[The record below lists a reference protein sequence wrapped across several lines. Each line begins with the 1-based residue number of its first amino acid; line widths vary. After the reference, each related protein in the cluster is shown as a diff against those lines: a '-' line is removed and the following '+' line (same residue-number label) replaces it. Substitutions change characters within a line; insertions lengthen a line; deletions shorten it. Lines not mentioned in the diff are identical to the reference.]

1 MFSDLFLL
9 LTVNAKLLH
18 KYLLTSNNKYVFSM
32 KLKCDIFRLFIL
44 LLVFSST
51 VTAQNILT
59 PKEHF
64 GFEIGDDYQLATY
77 TQTESYFK
85 KIAAAS
91 PRAKYTLIGKTEE
104 GRDQFMMIVTS
115 PENHKKLEYYQ
126 SISKKLGNP
135 DGISDTQAKAMANE
149 GKAVVWIDGG
159 IHSTETVATHQL
171 IQTAYT
177 LLSATDSETNRIL
190 DNVIILMTH
199 ANPDGQ
205 ELVTNWYMRNPIPEK
220 RSLQGVPRL
229 YQKYV
234 GHDNNRDFYMLNM
247 KESQNI
253 VRQLFVDWIP
263 QIMYNH
269 HQSGPP
275 GSIVAGAP
283 YRDPFNYVIDPL
295 IITGL
300 DAIGAANQNRLNA
313 EGKPGYTSK
322 AGSVF
327 STWYNGGLRTTT
339 YFHNMIGLLTEI
351 VGGPN
356 PSDIPLVTN
365 RLIPNAATPN
375 PIVPQKWLFR
385 QSIDYSVSLNYAM
398 LDYAARNRDH
408 LLYNIYKMGM
418 NSIERGSKDYW
429 ALSPSKIDEM
439 NRLIA
444 EGQKNKAKDTL
455 PADDEGAY
463 WGNRNT
469 ISKKYYDTV
478 MMNPALKDPRGFIIP
493 SDQTDFSTAVEFL
506 NALIKTGV
514 IVHKAVND
522 FKVTGKSYP
531 ANSYIV
537 KTNQAFRPH
546 IIDLFEPQDHPNDF
560 LYPGGPPVPP
570 YDAAGWTLA
579 YQMGVKF
586 DRIMEGFDGPFE
598 KNPIGQLLEL
608 KVKLP
613 ELSKVKGFIFNAAVN
628 NSFKVINTFLK
639 NNIDVYKIT
648 KEINGAKSSVGSFF
662 VPVNAKTKSIIT
674 ENASLIKQSP
684 ETLTVNPTAMQ
695 KVSPARVALW
705 DTYGGSMPSG
715 WVRWLLEQFD
725 FPMKLIYA
733 NEIDSSN
740 LKSNYDVIVFVGG
753 SIPGVSGGGG
763 RNQTMP
769 KADSIP
775 AEYRHTLGRIS
786 VEKSIPQLKKFLQEG
801 GNVVTIGTATNLAY
815 HLKLPVANALTE
827 IVNGEEK
834 PLVREKYYAP
844 GSILKVSVD
853 NKQPATAGMEET
865 ADVYFS
871 ESPVFD
877 ISPSALTKQE
887 IVPLLWFGKEKPLRS
902 GWTWGQSYLRDKVTG
917 FMATVGKGK
926 LFAFGPEIT
935 FRAQAHGTFKLLFN
949 QLYTIK

>member
-1 MFSDLFLL
+1 MFSDLFLHL
-9 LTVNAKLLH
+9 AMNAKMYFYSFLI
-18 KYLLTSNNKYVFSM
+18 SNIKFIFSM
-32 KLKCDIFRLFIL
+32 NLKCDIFRLFIFL
-44 LLVFSST
+44 FVFSGTLSG
-51 VTAQNILT
+51 QNIPT

-64 GFEIGDDYQLATY
+64 GFEIGDNYQLATY

-91 PRAKYTLIGKTEE
+91 PRAKYTVIGKTEE

-115 PENHKKLEYYQ
+115 PENHKKLDYYK
-126 SISKKLGNP
+126 SISQKLGNP
-135 DGISDTQAKAMANE
+135 EGITDIQAKAMARE

-159 IHSTETVATHQL
+159 IHSTETVAIHQL
-171 IQTAYT
+171 IQSAYI
-177 LLSATDSETNRIL
+177 LLSANDSETTRIL

-253 VRQLFVDWIP
+253 VKQLFVEWIP

-300 DAIGAANQNRLNA
+300 DAIGAANQNRLNV
-313 EGKPGYTSK
+313 EDKPGYTSK
-322 AGSVF
+322 SGSVF

-339 YFHNMIGLLTEI
+339 YFHNMLGLLTEI

-356 PSDIPLVTN
+356 PSDIPLITN

-375 PIVPQKWLFR
+375 PIVPQKWLFK

-398 LDYAARNRDH
+398 LDYAARNGDQI
-408 LLYNIYKMGM
+408 LYNIYKMGM

-429 ALSPSKIDEM
+429 ALSPSKIAEM
-439 NRLIA
+439 ERQIK

-463 WGNRNT
+463 WNNRNT
-469 ISKKYYDTV
+469 PAKKYYDTV
-478 MMNPALKDPRGFIIP
+478 MTNPAFKDPRGFIIP
-493 SDQTDFSTAVEFL
+493 SDQTDFATAVEFL

-514 IVHKAVND
+514 IVHKATSD
-522 FKVTGKSYP
+522 FKVNGKSYP

-586 DRIMEGFDGPFE
+586 DRVMEGFDGPFE

-613 ELSKVKGFIFNAAVN
+613 ELTKVKGFLFNAASN
-628 NSFKVINTFLK
+628 NSFRVINTFLK
-639 NNIDVYKIT
+639 NNIEVFRIT
-648 KEINGAKSSVGSFF
+648 KEIAGTKSSQGSFF
-662 VPVNAKTKSIIT
+662 VPVNAKNKSILT
-674 ENASLIKQSP
+674 ENVTLIKQAP
-684 ETLTVNPTAMQ
+684 EVLTVSPTHIQ
-695 KVSPARVALW
+695 KISPARVALW

-715 WVRWLLEQFD
+715 WIRWMLEQFN
-725 FPMKLIYA
+725 FPMKLIFA
-733 NEIDSSN
+733 NEIDSTH

-753 SIPGVSGGGG
+753 SIPGISGGSG
-763 RNQTMP
+763 RSQAMP

-775 AEYRHTLGRIS
+775 EEYRHTLGRIS
-786 VEKSIPQLKKFLQEG
+786 IEKSIPQLKKFMEEG
-801 GNVVTIGTATNLAY
+801 GNIVTIGSATNLAY
-815 HLKLPVANALTE
+815 HLNLPVTNALTE
-827 IVNGEEK
+827 IVGGEEK
-834 PLVREKYYAP
+834 PLTREKYYAP
-844 GSILKVSVD
+844 GSILRVSID
-853 NKQPATAGMEET
+853 QNHPAAAGMGET

-871 ESPVFD
+871 ESPVFN
-877 ISPSALTKQE
+877 ISSSALSKQE
-887 IVPLLWFGKEKPLRS
+887 VVPLLWFGKEKPLRS
-902 GWTWGQSYLRDKVTG
+902 GWTWGQSYLQNKVTG
-917 FMATVGKGK
+917 FMANVGKGK

-949 QLYTIK
+949 QLYITK